1 MGNQK
6 LIRDPQKIEEIL
18 SIAKFLRLSIV
29 KAFNE
34 EFTVKSCK
42 G

>member
-1 MGNQK
+1 MGSQK
-6 LIRDPQKIEEIL
+6 FINDLQQIEEIL
-18 SIAKFLRLSIV
+18 STAKFLRLSIV